1 MYFSFIFKFLDDFK
15 NNLLLM
21 LGNLNLIVEDKES
34 YKKLEGTLY
43 LDFNRSSELVYT
55 GSELATASFVNII
68 NELKDL
74 TLFLY
79 LLKENINYYILTN
92 YRMFN
97 EIISLKRRNRS
108 LWIKIGQNDIIRW
121 LCQKYWINS
130 KNGKNFIWSVWLSKG

>member
-1 MYFSFIFKFLDDFK
+1 
-15 NNLLLM
+15 M

>member
-15 NNLLLM
+15 NNLLLI

-74 TLFLY
+74 T
-79 LLKENINYYILTN
+79 K
-92 YRMFN
+92 
-97 EIISLKRRNRS
+97 
-108 LWIKIGQNDIIRW
+108 
-121 LCQKYWINS
+121 
-130 KNGKNFIWSVWLSKG
+130 

>member
-15 NNLLLM
+15 NNLLLI

-108 LWIKIGQNDIIRW
+108 LWIKIGQNDIIRR
-121 LCQKYWINS
+121 LCQK
-130 KNGKNFIWSVWLSKG
+130 